1 MKSRERGASLETS
14 QDAREEGRTFTGG
27 GAAVVFKVRAV
38 LAFIVLRTLAKI
50 VAGTVVAL
58 GTVLARIGLAIIY
71 VQLQG
76 PRAGAG
82 ERKQ

>member
-1 MKSRERGASLETS
+1 M
-14 QDAREEGRTFTGG
+14 
-27 GAAVVFKVRAV
+27 VFKVRAV

-76 PRAGAG
+76 PRAEAG